1 MKLRRSVSS
10 VVTNKVKQL
19 RRQVA
24 SVREVTFADDELISL
39 AAEAWGQWREAI
51 SLIRRDGLVVL
62 CQTQFDQV
70 MRKHPAVEAERQF
83 HAEYVARLFDLQ
95 LATKEKKAL
104 KAAAPTQSPAQ
115 VATDDPLEGLRVV
128 G

>member
-24 SVREVTFADDELISL
+24 SVREVTFADDELIRL

-51 SLIRRDGLVVL
+51 SMIRRDGLVVL

-95 LATKEKKAL
+95 LATKEKKVL
-104 KAAAPTQSPAQ
+104 KTATPTQSPAQ

>member
-24 SVREVTFADDELISL
+24 SVREVTFADDELIRL

-104 KAAAPTQSPAQ
+104 KTATPTQSPAQ